1 MRGLSQRVARVVTLK
16 RYAIFT
22 ASLTF
27 LLLLMGGLV
36 HNTRSSLA
44 CPDWPLCFGQV
55 FPKMEGGVLVE
66 HSHRLVAATVTF
78 LAFGLMLWC
87 WRRGTRTRDA
97 NLARLGA
104 VAFALVLAQAVLGGV
119 TVLLRLPT
127 IVSTAHL
134 AVSQLFFLMLIY
146 IAFRV
151 QPGARQPL
159 PAKVQRTTMIAAVLV
174 YVQMLIGALMR
185 HLGAGLACTD
195 VPLCQGKLWPTGVHP
210 NVHLH
215 IVHRLFALVVFGH
228 LIGMAITVAKNAP
241 TRTLKLL
248 GIAAPLLAVVQ
259 ITLGILSVTTFL
271 DVLPVTAHL
280 GVAAALL
287 ADCTILH
294 IVARGTR
301 RAATVNAPAATSA
314 VVAA

>member
-1 MRGLSQRVARVVTLK
+1 MSLRRFATL
-16 RYAIFT
+16 T
-22 ASLTF
+22 AALTF
-27 LLLLMGGLV
+27 VLLLMGGLV

-78 LAFGLMLWC
+78 LALGLMIAC
-87 WRRGTRTRDA
+87 WRRASRLRDG
-97 NLARLGA
+97 NLRALGIT
-104 VAFALVLAQAVLGGV
+104 AFALVLGQALLGGI
-119 TVLLRLPT
+119 TVIFRLPT

-134 AVSQLFFLMLIY
+134 AVSQLFFLTLIY

-151 QPGARQPL
+151 GDDAKAAL
-159 PAKVQRTTMIAAVLV
+159 PAKVQRMTLWGAVAV

-210 NVHLH
+210 NVTRHV
-215 IVHRLFALVVFGH
+215 VHRLFALAVFGH
-228 LIGMAITVAKNAP
+228 LVGMAIVVVKNSD
-241 TRTLKLL
+241 RRGVKLL
-248 GIAAPLLAVVQ
+248 AVAAPLLAVVQ

-271 DVLPVTAHL
+271 DAVPVTAHL

-287 ADCTILH
+287 ADCAILH
-294 IVARGTR
+294 IIARGPLRAR
-301 RAATVNAPAATSA
+301 RRVETP
-314 VVAA
+314 VVAAGVAA